1 MRPTRR
7 AQSNVDFVIAMFI
20 LIVFLTA
27 TLFTAGSPLLEGGR
41 SEVDYRLDAQRM
53 LVELTAQLSDDNGQL
68 SDSKTETMLSSGLE
82 AYVSTGDRIEA
93 NLTVR
98 PTNINDSAP
107 LFDGDS
113 ERTVGPRIPDTKTST
128 AAKTVRID
136 NRVTRMELALWV
148 DFE

>member
-1 MRPTRR
+1 L
-7 AQSNVDFVIAMFI
+7 DFVIAMFI

-27 TLFTAGSPLLEGGR
+27 TLFTVGSPLLEGSR
-41 SEVDYRLDAQRM
+41 SEIDYRLDAQRM

-68 SDSKTETMLSSGLE
+68 SNAETEDMLSNGLD
-82 AYVSTGDRIEA
+82 AYVSTDDSIKA

-98 PTNINDSAP
+98 PTDAANTAP
-107 LFDGDS
+107 LFFGGDS

-136 NRVTRMELALWV
+136 NRGTRMELALWV

>member
-27 TLFTAGSPLLEGGR
+27 TLFTAGSPLLEGSR
-41 SEVDYRLDAQRM
+41 SEIDYRLDAQRM
-53 LVELTAQLSDDNGQL
+53 LVGLTEQLSDDNGQL
-68 SDSKTETMLSSGLE
+68 SNAKTETMLEDGLDS
-82 AYVSTGDRIEA
+82 YVSTDDDINA

-98 PTNINDSAP
+98 PTNPDNRAP
-107 LFDGDS
+107 LLGEDS

-136 NRVTRMELALWV
+136 NRGTRIELALWV